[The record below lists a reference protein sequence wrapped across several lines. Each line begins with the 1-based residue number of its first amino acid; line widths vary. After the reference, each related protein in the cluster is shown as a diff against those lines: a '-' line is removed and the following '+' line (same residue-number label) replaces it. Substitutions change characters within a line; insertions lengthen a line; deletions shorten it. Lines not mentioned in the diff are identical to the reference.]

1 MLDIG
6 AKLEEIYQ
14 KGWLLVDKKD
24 KADLRIMYIK
34 GISGQVLMD
43 TPIDTLD

>member
-14 KGWLLVDKKD
+14 KGWLLVDKKRQSRSSD
-24 KADLRIMYIK
+24 HVY
-34 GISGQVLMD
+34 
-43 TPIDTLD
+43 